1 VAHHERRRLAVL
13 RHEEPQLALATA
25 HATEGLEFDHVL
37 VVGMSEGR
45 FPSPRSFVDAADPA
59 GALEEERRLA
69 SVAWTRAGRTLTLA
83 YEPDAPS
90 RFQVEAFDPEVVAR
104 DAP

>member
-1 VAHHERRRLAVL
+1 
-13 RHEEPQLALATA
+13 
-25 HATEGLEFDHVL
+25 
-37 VVGMSEGR
+37 
-45 FPSPRSFVDAADPA
+45 VDAADPA

-69 SVAWTRAGRTLTLA
+69 SVAWTRARRTLTLA